1 MVAFEPHQLELF
13 RALLLGLAFAG
24 FVASAFQ
31 YLTDHPPSFALL
43 EKGGWGAIFS
53 VPLVVMTAPFIIL
66 RNTIR
71 GRRFERRS
79 MFFVWLAT
87 VIACLWGMAAGKV
100 MLDIIGSFLV

>member
-13 RALLLGLAFAG
+13 RALIFGLAFAG
-24 FVASAFQ
+24 FVASGFQ
-31 YLTDHPPSFALL
+31 YLTNTPPSFALL
-43 EKGGWGAIFS
+43 QKGGWSAVLS
-53 VPLVVMTAPFIIL
+53 VPVVIMAAPFIIL
-66 RNTIR
+66 RNTLR

-100 MLDIIGSFLV
+100 MLDIVGALLV